1 MRSVSS
7 LFVRELSACV
17 LALLFAVPV
26 HLAAESAHIVSAA
39 ELQRSAVAATQV
51 RQQNVQKI
59 RDFLSTPAAAKA
71 LQNARIDAS
80 QVKNGVA
87 TLDDQELAKL
97 AAQADKAQ
105 KDFAAGYL
113 TTRDIILIVLGV
125 ALIIL
130 IIVLVK

>member
-1 MRSVSS
+1 M
-7 LFVRELSACV
+7 
-17 LALLFAVPV
+17 
-26 HLAAESAHIVSAA
+26 
-39 ELQRSAVAATQV
+39 AATQV